1 MPFVVTFF
9 AVILGVALTYLS
21 YKTKEEIGMGDVK
34 MLVVINCIFGLSY
47 VLYTA
52 LFGMFII
59 LLVVIPCLIARKMN
73 MKTGIPFVP
82 FYLAGTIVYYIL
94 SFAIGDASLNKAIKD
109 GILKN
114 AEYADYEWFSILG
127 IYGKLKVNV
136 YGPEKQ
142 EEDR

>member
-1 MPFVVTFF
+1 MPEGTRTLLACPGFPQLYISLSPKSCSSLVPQTD
-9 AVILGVALTYLS
+9 LGQSNQVPLS
-21 YKTKEEIGMGDVK
+21 H
-34 MLVVINCIFGLSY
+34 GL
-47 VLYTA
+47 
-52 LFGMFII
+52 
-59 LLVVIPCLIARKMN
+59 
-73 MKTGIPFVP
+73 
-82 FYLAGTIVYYIL
+82 
-94 SFAIGDASLNKAIKD
+94 FAIGDASLNKAIKD